1 MEEIIA
7 AAVLI
12 LISIAAFIMSIRSF
26 QEKGFLFNNAYL
38 YASKKERESMDKAP
52 YYRQSAVVFALISLT
67 FLLNGL
73 SLLLHM
79 SWLKYVVAAVIAIAL
94 VYAIT
99 SSITIEKKNKA

>member
-26 QEKGFLFNNAYL
+26 QEKGFLFNNTYL

-52 YYRQSAVVFALISLT
+52 YYRQSAVVFALISLI

-99 SSITIEKKNKA
+99 SSITIEKQNKA

>member
-12 LISIAAFIMSIRSF
+12 VISIAAFIMSIRSF
-26 QEKGFLFNNAYL
+26 QEKGFLFNNTYL

-52 YYRQSAVVFALISLT
+52 YYRQSAVVFALISLI

-99 SSITIEKKNKA
+99 SSITIEKQNKA

>member
-1 MEEIIA
+1 MGEIIA
-7 AAVLI
+7 ATVLI

-38 YASKKERESMDKAP
+38 YASTKERESMDKTP
-52 YYRQSAVVFALISLT
+52 HYRQSAVVFALIGLI

-79 SWLKYVVAAVIAIAL
+79 SWLKYVVAAVVAIAL
-94 VYAIT
+94 IYAIT
-99 SSITIEKKNKA
+99 SSIAIEKQNKA